1 MSKNADVHL
10 RDNDGDTPIL
20 VIFFFFSHILTPFY
34 VNINDL
40 NNQFKVC
47 ESPEVYEILLGAG
60 ADPMV
65 TNTAGLSLFEIAV
78 ENELEDLINYLVSKG
93 LGNSNISFAF
103 NNSQSINSIPEGE
116 EGDSGNDDYEE
127 QDLEDTDVND
137 DSMEFTKQ
145 P

>member
-20 VIFFFFSHILTPFY
+20 VIFFFFSHILTPIY

-47 ESPEVYEILLGAG
+47 ESPEVYEILVGAG

-116 EGDSGNDDYEE
+116 EADSGNDDYEE
-127 QDLEDTDVND
+127 QDLEDTDIND